1 MTNETIVYFY
11 YVFLGQL
18 QDEANHNFSVTGFL
32 SKLAVSAPYVPSG
45 VPLIIKHLVSAM
57 ICLD

>member
-1 MTNETIVYFY
+1 MSEARENLTNEAIVYFY

-32 SKLAVSAPYVPSG
+32 SKLAKCP
-45 VPLIIKHLVSAM
+45 
-57 ICLD
+57 ICSQWRSIDY